1 MKKMALIAA
10 LPVLFM
16 ATPVI
21 SQEMVKAP
29 ADAMAKEEMAKAEMA
44 KEEMAKEEMKA
55 AEMKAAEMKA
65 AEMKAAE
72 MAKPAAAPATG
83 KVIFFRKGG
92 LFGAAIS
99 CAVFENG
106 VKVSSLSPGKYFE
119 INAAEGIHQYSVRSE
134 ATDTLRIEV
143 EAGETYYNECSIG
156 LGVVA
161 GRPNLAPVD
170 EARWNEKKAKLKLA
184 KKEVPKAEKKK

>member
-1 MKKMALIAA
+1 MKKMALIVA
-10 LPVLFM
+10 LPILFM
-16 ATPVI
+16 AAPVI

-29 ADAMAKEEMAKAEMA
+29 AEEMAKEEMAKA
-44 KEEMAKEEMKA
+44 EMAKEEMKA

-72 MAKPAAAPATG
+72 MAKPTAAPATG
-83 KVIFFRKGG
+83 KVVFFRKGG

-119 INAAEGIHQYSVRSE
+119 IDAAEGIHQYSVRSE

-156 LGVVA
+156 LGVLA

>member
-1 MKKMALIAA
+1 MKKIILIAA
-10 LPVLFM
+10 LPLLFA
-16 ATPVI
+16 ATPMLA
-21 SQEMVKAP
+21 Q
-29 ADAMAKEEMAKAEMA
+29 DMAKEEIAKPEMA
-44 KEEMAKEEMKA
+44 KEEMAKPEMAKEVMAKDEMAA
-55 AEMKAAEMKA
+55 AEMV
-65 AEMKAAE
+65 
-72 MAKPAAAPATG
+72 KPAALPATG

-106 VKVSSLSPGKYFE
+106 VKVNSLPPGKYFE
-119 INAAEGIHQYSVRSE
+119 IDAAEGIHQYSVRSE

-156 LGVVA
+156 LGLMA